1 MKIRRSGRLVDM
13 TRYLLDHPHHLV
25 SLTIFAERYKSAK
38 SSISEDLDIVSEML
52 EHEGTGR
59 LVTVPGAAG
68 GVMFIPTWS
77 SKKALPFIDDLCER
91 VARPD
96 RLLPGGYLYLTDLL
110 GDPKMVKQMGQV
122 FASVFSQKKVDVVMT
137 IATKGIPLA
146 YAVAEQLGVPFVIVR
161 SDSRVTEGSTVS
173 INYVSG
179 SSKAIRTMA
188 LARRSLP
195 RGANV
200 LLIDDFMKA
209 GGTIRGMM
217 SLLSEFEAKVA
228 GVGVLIEA
236 EGAEK
241 KMVNEYVSLMKLA
254 DVDVDLGQIQVKR
267 GNVDHYFSEGETT

>member
-13 TRYLLDHPHHLV
+13 TRYLLDHPHQLV
-25 SLTIFAERYKSAK
+25 SLTMFSERYKSAK
-38 SSISEDLDIVSEML
+38 SSISEDLDIVSDML
-52 EHEGTGR
+52 EQEGTGK

-77 SKKALPFIDDLCER
+77 SEKALTFIDDLCER

-110 GDPKMVKQMGQV
+110 GDPRMVKQMGQV

-236 EGAEK
+236 EGAER
-241 KMVNEYVSLMKLA
+241 KMVSEYVSLMRLA
-254 DVDVDLGQIQVKR
+254 DVDVDQGQIHVHR
-267 GNVDHYFSEGETT
+267 GNAAAHFE

>member
-13 TRYLLDHPHHLV
+13 TRYMLDHPHQLV
-25 SLTIFAERYKSAK
+25 SLSMFSSRYQSAK
-38 SSISEDLDIVSEML
+38 SSISEDLVIVSEML
-52 EHEGTGR
+52 AHDGTGK
-59 LVTVPGAAG
+59 LITVPGAAG
-68 GVMFIPTWS
+68 GVMFIPGWS
-77 SKKALPFIDDLCER
+77 KDKSLAMIDGLCDQLSKPE
-91 VARPD
+91 
-96 RLLPGGYLYLTDLL
+96 RLLPGGYLYLTDVL
-110 GDPKMVKQMGQV
+110 GNPRQVKPMGQV
-122 FASVFSQKKVDVVMT
+122 FASVFADRKVDVVMT

-217 SLLSEFEAKVA
+217 SLLNEFEANLA
-228 GVGVLIEA
+228 GVGVLMEA

-241 KMVNEYVSLMKLA
+241 KMVSEYVSLMKLTNVDA
-254 DVDVDLGQIQVKR
+254 DEGLVTISR
-267 GNVDHYFSEGETT
+267 GNVEQFLK